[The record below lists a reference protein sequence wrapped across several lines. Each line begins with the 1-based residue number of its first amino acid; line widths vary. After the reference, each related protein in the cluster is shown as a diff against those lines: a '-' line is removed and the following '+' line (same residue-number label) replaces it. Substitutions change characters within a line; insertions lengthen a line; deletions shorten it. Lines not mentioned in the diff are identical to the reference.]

1 MDQECDQLEQA
12 LSPKNGAFDYTSKVL
27 PRQVWP
33 GHRQICI
40 SVSHMFA
47 RAQGKGKKLKDRIT
61 PHMNL
66 YESEGSKAQSSQSL
80 NSFYNT
86 ALSGSDISFRQQRGG
101 REGVRE

>member
-1 MDQECDQLEQA
+1 MAKYDPVANNFTFGHGGHQGARGYPQGTAVFFSRKVEDLE
-12 LSPKNGAFDYTSKVL
+12 LLRCRF
-27 PRQVWP
+27 
-33 GHRQICI
+33 
-40 SVSHMFA
+40 
-47 RAQGKGKKLKDRIT
+47 KKLKDRIT

-66 YESEGSKAQSSQSL
+66 YESEGFKAQSSQSL

>member
-1 MDQECDQLEQA
+1 M
-12 LSPKNGAFDYTSKVL
+12 
-27 PRQVWP
+27 R
-33 GHRQICI
+33 HRKEEP
-40 SVSHMFA
+40 HTKMW
-47 RAQGKGKKLKDRIT
+47 GKIKLKDRIT

-66 YESEGSKAQSSQSL
+66 YESEGSKAQSSQRL

>member
-1 MDQECDQLEQA
+1 M
-12 LSPKNGAFDYTSKVL
+12 KGGAGASINIPADLKPRVRFSTPTSEVL
-27 PRQVWP
+27 
-33 GHRQICI
+33 QIHC
-40 SVSHMFA
+40 
-47 RAQGKGKKLKDRIT
+47 KKLKDRIT

-66 YESEGSKAQSSQSL
+66 YESEGSKRTQSSQSL